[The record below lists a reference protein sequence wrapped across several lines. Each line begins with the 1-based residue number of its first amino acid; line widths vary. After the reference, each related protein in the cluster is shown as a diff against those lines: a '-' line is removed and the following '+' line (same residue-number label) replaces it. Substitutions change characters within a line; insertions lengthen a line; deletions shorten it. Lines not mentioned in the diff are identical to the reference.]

1 MRTYAELHLHIEGT
15 LEPEMVVALAERN
28 GMRLP
33 EPDVERLRELNRFTC
48 LPDFLARY
56 TANQEVLRTEQ
67 DFADLADAY
76 LSRAAASGVVRAEIF
91 CDLQAHLAR
100 GVAAETVLLGLDAA
114 LSRSQADHGVST
126 GLIITFLRD
135 QPVEKAQDA
144 YTRAIATG
152 VELLGVGLCSA
163 EVGHPATPFAPLFAQ
178 ARAVGLHTVAHAGE
192 EGGPDVV
199 WEALHEL
206 RVGRIDHGVHA
217 ADDPRL
223 VDYLAD
229 YGIPLTMCPL
239 SNRALQVVPDLT
251 RHPLPALLEAGVVV
265 TVNSD
270 DPAYFGGY
278 LDANIEA
285 ITAACGLSSGQL
297 DRLSR
302 NSFEA
307 SFLPAPEKARLSG
320 AAAPTSA

>member
-28 GMRLP
+28 RIRLP
-33 EPDVERLRELNRFTC
+33 EPDASRLRELNRFAS

-56 TANQEVLRTEQ
+56 TANQDVLRTEE

-76 LSRAAASGVVRAEIF
+76 LARAAASGVVRAEMF

-114 LSRSQADHGVST
+114 LSRSEADHGVST

-135 QPVEKAQDA
+135 RPVAEAEDA
-144 YTRAIATG
+144 YGRALATG

-163 EVGHPATPFAPLFAQ
+163 EVGFPATPFVPLFAR
-178 ARAVGLHTVAHAGE
+178 ARADGLHTVAHAGE
-192 EGGPDVV
+192 EGGPEVV
-199 WEALHEL
+199 WEALRRL

-223 VDYLAD
+223 VAHLAE

-239 SNRALQVVPDLT
+239 S
-251 RHPLPALLEAGVVV
+251 
-265 TVNSD
+265 
-270 DPAYFGGY
+270 
-278 LDANIEA
+278 
-285 ITAACGLSSGQL
+285 TAP
-297 DRLSR
+297 SR
-302 NSFEA
+302 WC
-307 SFLPAPEKARLSG
+307 
-320 AAAPTSA
+320 PTSAPTRCPPCWTPASRSR